1 MLPRRPPSATIEHP
15 LNTVGIASDLE
26 LMQRAFGEPNLIGVA
41 EERINLASRYLSSAN
56 LQENMHTVDLLSAAY
71 EPAAIGGQ
79 FFAATRRQLVEFYLD
94 EQVIRSVYAFTP
106 QGRFL
111 KGLTVK
117 PLLKQILA
125 RHGYHAIAN
134 RSKRGTRFTRGL
146 LAWMQS
152 GPLAERVRAIKRPDF
167 LSQEDFD
174 KLLAQ
179 PSQFLWNV
187 LTWDIFKSNVL
198 SQY

>member
-1 MLPRRPPSATIEHP
+1 MART
-15 LNTVGIASDLE
+15 
-26 LMQRAFGEPNLIGVA
+26 
-41 EERINLASRYLSSAN
+41 
-56 LQENMHTVDLLSAAY
+56 LLSAAY

-125 RHGYHAIAN
+125 RHGYPAIAN
-134 RSKRGTRFTRGL
+134 RSKKGTRFTPGL

-152 GPLAERVRAIKRPDF
+152 SPLAERVRAIKRPDF
-167 LSQEDFD
+167 LVKKTSTNC
-174 KLLAQ
+174 LPNLAN
-179 PSQFLWNV
+179 FYG
-187 LTWDIFKSNVL
+187 TF
-198 SQY
+198 